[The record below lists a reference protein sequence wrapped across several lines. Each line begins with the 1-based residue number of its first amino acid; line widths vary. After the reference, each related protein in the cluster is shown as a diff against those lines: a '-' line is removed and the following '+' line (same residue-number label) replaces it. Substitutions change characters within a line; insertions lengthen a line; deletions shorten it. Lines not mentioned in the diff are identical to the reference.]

1 AAGPA
6 SLIPAQPSRPPAR
19 PGATAPAGA
28 VVAPQPLP
36 PLKLPQHFENN
47 PEVIE
52 GQLRHLIG
60 EAIANNPDLLAS
72 RYGAEAT
79 GHRVLPAGMPDDPYV
94 GYRMK
99 DLPTTF
105 SMTQENATEKQIEF
119 TQRYPFPGKLSL
131 RQSVAG
137 KQAEVAQA
145 DVRIALLRLVTAVR
159 LAFAD
164 IFVVDKDIQLALEQR
179 RMLRELRDIA
189 VSKYQLGPGL
199 QQDVLNADVALA
211 QLDTTLLDLTRKR
224 ETRLIRLE
232 VLLNRPS
239 VAIEPLGALPPAAL
253 RLPTAQLEEM
263 VLASNPEV
271 QRLGRAVERDTL
283 NERLAAR
290 APLPDMLLYLAY
302 GSRNDNPGTTSTANG
317 KTVVTGAAVRPD
329 LMTGQIMFDI
339 PVFYFSKQREQLY
352 EAEATL
358 NCTRARLAAARDTAL
373 GALHDLLARLAEHE
387 ETARSYERE
396 VIPLARSEVDAAI
409 SAYRVDKVDFL
420 TLLAAQDNLEKYET
434 AYWHNE
440 ADRYRDIAQIDE
452 VTGAAINQTGA
463 AR

>member
-1 AAGPA
+1 MSWVSHGYVVVWRVFRKFAAGPLFLLMAAGSAQAAGPA

-179 RMLRELRDIA
+179 RMLRE
-189 VSKYQLGPGL
+189 
-199 QQDVLNADVALA
+199 
-211 QLDTTLLDLTRKR
+211 
-224 ETRLIRLE
+224 
-232 VLLNRPS
+232 
-239 VAIEPLGALPPAAL
+239 
-253 RLPTAQLEEM
+253 
-263 VLASNPEV
+263 
-271 QRLGRAVERDTL
+271 
-283 NERLAAR
+283 
-290 APLPDMLLYLAY
+290 
-302 GSRNDNPGTTSTANG
+302 
-317 KTVVTGAAVRPD
+317 
-329 LMTGQIMFDI
+329 
-339 PVFYFSKQREQLY
+339 
-352 EAEATL
+352 
-358 NCTRARLAAARDTAL
+358 
-373 GALHDLLARLAEHE
+373 
-387 ETARSYERE
+387 
-396 VIPLARSEVDAAI
+396 
-409 SAYRVDKVDFL
+409 
-420 TLLAAQDNLEKYET
+420 
-434 AYWHNE
+434 
-440 ADRYRDIAQIDE
+440 
-452 VTGAAINQTGA
+452 
-463 AR
+463 